1 MYKDGLHLIRS
12 GKSQL
17 SNNFMENIIFFI
29 FLEMHTQNP
38 YVPIHIP
45 LV

>member
-17 SNNFMENIIFFI
+17 SNNFMENVNI
-29 FLEMHTQNP
+29 FLFF
-38 YVPIHIP
+38 
-45 LV
+45 